1 MTKQTFPIV
10 GMHCSGCAGALTRVI
25 KKVPGVADA
34 TVTYTT
40 EKATIE
46 YDPGGIDWEKLAEA
60 VSSIGSYQI
69 VLDAVSE
76 NHDDEMAGHHDHAA
90 MLKHEE
96 LVKLRRKLIFS
107 GILTVPLLV
116 SMFVHLPNEI
126 SFVLTSV
133 VLFYAGGEFFRNAWM
148 GLKQASANMDTLI
161 ALGTGSAY
169 VYSTVVTFW
178 PALFGGDGHV
188 YYETAAVIV
197 TLILLGRYL
206 EARAKSKA
214 GDAIRSLME
223 LQAKKARV
231 LVSVESRNKNQEVR
245 ITKQEFRQT
254 NDYDEHDVDL
264 DEIRVG
270 DLLVVKP
277 GEKIPVDGRV
287 LEGESYVDESL
298 VTGESKPVKKL
309 VGDMVIGSTINSK
322 GRLVLEA
329 TQVGEGTMLA
339 KIVQMVEE
347 AQGSQAP
354 IQKLADRVSGIFVPT
369 VIVIAVV
376 ALLVWWLVL
385 GTSFAFALG
394 VFITVLIISCP
405 CALGLATPISI
416 MVGTGRG
423 AQSGILIKNAEK
435 LQIAGRIDAIAL
447 DKTGTLTQGR
457 FGVTDVVSVDEK
469 KWPSKKIVGLAAALE
484 QGSEHPIAGAILD
497 KAQELKV
504 QLLKVNNFKAI
515 EGKGVSGIV
524 GKQSVL
530 VGTEKLM
537 EDEKVEIVAELID
550 VGETLKSNGKTVSYV
565 AVDKVVIGVLALAD
579 EPKEGAR
586 ELVEH
591 LRQLGIDTWMITGDN
606 RQTGE
611 AVAGQLGITNVMA
624 EVLPNQKAEKIVEM
638 QQQYRVVAMAG
649 DGVNDAPALAQA
661 QVGIAMATGTDVAM
675 ETADITL
682 LRGDIGLI
690 AEAIDLSQKTMMNIK
705 QNLFWAFGYN
715 TILIPVAAGVLI
727 PWGIQVNP
735 MLASAAM
742 AFSSVSVVMNALRLK
757 RVKLG

>member
-1 MTKQTFPIV
+1 MMTKQTFPII

-25 KKVPGVADA
+25 KKVPGVEDV

-40 EKATIE
+40 EKATIS
-46 YDPGGIDWEKLAEA
+46 YDPEQIDWQELKA
-60 VSSIGSYQI
+60 VVSRIGSYQI
-69 VLDAVSE
+69 VLDDTA
-76 NHDDEMAGHHDHAA
+76 DDDSNDHEMHHDHAV
-90 MLKHEE
+90 MLKQEE
-96 LVKLRRKLIFS
+96 LEKLLRKLIVS
-107 GILTVPLLV
+107 GALTLPLLL
-116 SMFVHLPNEI
+116 SMFVHVANEI
-126 SFVLTSV
+126 LFVLTSV
-133 VLFYAGGEFFRNAWM
+133 VLFYAGREFFRNAWM
-148 GLKQASANMDTLI
+148 GLKQWSANMDTLI

-178 PALFGGDGHV
+178 PALLGGDGQV
-188 YYETAAVIV
+188 YFETAAVIV

-231 LVSVESRNKNQEVR
+231 LILANSDEDIVNR
-245 ITKQEFRQT
+245 IKGYDYNTDEK
-254 NDYDEHDVDL
+254 YDEREISL
-264 DEIRVG
+264 DAVRAG

-298 VTGESKPVKKL
+298 VTGESKPVKKSE
-309 VGDMVIGSTINSK
+309 GDMVIGSTFNSK

-354 IQKLADRVSGIFVPT
+354 IQRLADRVSGVFVPT
-369 VIVIAVV
+369 VIVTAVV
-376 ALLVWWLVL
+376 ASLVWWWVI
-385 GTSFAFALG
+385 GTTFVFALG

-423 AQSGILIKNAEK
+423 AQSGMLIKNAEK
-435 LQIAGRIDAIAL
+435 LQIAGKIEAIVL
-447 DKTGTLTQGR
+447 DKTGTLTNGK
-457 FGVTDVVSVDEK
+457 FGVTDVMSVDNK
-469 KWPSKKIVGLAAALE
+469 KWPEKKIIKLAAALE

-497 KAQELKV
+497 RAKDLKI
-504 QLLKVNNFKAI
+504 QLIKVDKFMAI
-515 EGKGVSGIV
+515 EGQGVA
-524 GKQSVL
+524 GKIDGYEVV
-530 VGTEKLM
+530 VGTEQLVR
-537 EDEKVEIVAELID
+537 DEKVALDSEMMRMSDE
-550 VGETLKSNGKTVSYV
+550 LKSKGKTVSYV
-565 AVDKVVIGVLALAD
+565 VVNKSVVGLLALAD
-579 EPKEGAR
+579 EPKEGAK
-586 ELVEH
+586 ELVED
-591 LRQLGIDTWMITGDN
+591 LQQLGIDTWMITGDN

-611 AVAGQLGITNVMA
+611 AVAARLGIEKVMA
-624 EVLPNQKAEKIVEM
+624 DVLPDQKAEKVKEL
-638 QQQYRVVAMAG
+638 QTQYAVVAMAG

-661 QVGIAMATGTDVAM
+661 TVGIAMATGTDVAM

-682 LRGDIGLI
+682 LRGDVGLI
-690 AEAIDLSQKTMMNIK
+690 AEAITLSQKTMINIK
-705 QNLFWAFGYN
+705 QNLLWAFGYN
-715 TILIPVAAGVLI
+715 AVLIPVAAGVFI
-727 PWGIQVNP
+727 PWGIQINP
-735 MLASAAM
+735 MWASGAM

-757 RVKLG
+757 GVRLE